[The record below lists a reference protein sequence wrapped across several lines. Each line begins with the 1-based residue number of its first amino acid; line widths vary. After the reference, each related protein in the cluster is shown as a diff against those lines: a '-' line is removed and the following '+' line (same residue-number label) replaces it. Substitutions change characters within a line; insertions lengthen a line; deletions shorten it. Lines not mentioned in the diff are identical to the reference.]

1 MPEEIR
7 HLRTEDRK
15 IIARMKKDKKP
26 QTEIARTIGF
36 SQSAISKELAR
47 NSGKR
52 GYRPKQAQ
60 AKALE
65 RKNSKRARGSVI
77 TEDLAGQIIVRLE
90 AKHSPEQI
98 SGALAL
104 TGQRVSTSTIYNHI
118 SQDKR
123 SGGQLHL
130 NLRINGR
137 RRYRRRNKASRV
149 KIPNRRDISERPSV
163 VERRTRHGDWEAD
176 LIEGSRGTGYILSMY
191 ERKSRYGKLVKLS
204 GKTSAETSR
213 GIIAA
218 LAKYRVETITYDN
231 GLEFA
236 RHEEVSA
243 ALGAEGYFCKPYSS
257 WEKGGVE
264 NFNGLVRQYYPK
276 GCDLSE
282 VDQASMNETEA
293 QLNDRPRK
301 IHGYKSPSHYST
313 QLAA

>member
-1 MPEEIR
+1 MLGTSANWYQNEVA
-7 HLRTEDRK
+7 LS
-15 IIARMKKDKKP
+15 
-26 QTEIARTIGF
+26 QTEIARALGF
-36 SQSAISKELAR
+36 SQSTISKELAR
-47 NSGKR
+47 NSRKR

-137 RRYRRRNKASRV
+137 RRYRRRNKASRA

-163 VERRTRHGDWEAD
+163 VERRTRYGDWEAD
-176 LIEGSRGTGYILSMY
+176 LIEGSRGTGYILSIY
-191 ERKSRYGKLVKLS
+191 ERKSRYGKLIKLS

-236 RHEEVSA
+236 RDDEVSA
-243 ALGAEGYFCKPYSS
+243 ALCAEGYFCKPYSS

-301 IHGYKSPSHYST
+301 IHGYKSPGHYST